1 LHYKKLSFARQLSL
15 SAEGRAPSP
24 EISMKFRL
32 GCELTY
38 KVATEIVFIFNVEVA
53 CLQRH
58 ENVADRL
65 VFEPNFPRRAYT
77 VPDLKNRY
85 MQIVAPAG
93 NFTLSYSAELDLNVY
108 RADPAI
114 VHEIDVKDLPL
125 DIFPYLLPSRFVPS
139 DNLAQFAIREFAG
152 VPRGH
157 SRVSTICGWIYQ
169 NIEYRRGSSDSETTA
184 TQTLVERVGV
194 CRDFAH
200 LGIAF
205 CRALGIPARFIT
217 CYAFGL
223 SPPDFHAVFE
233 AYLDGRGWLF
243 DATRQAALDG
253 LVRIGVGRDAAEVA
267 FATPFGDTS
276 ADPPKVWID
285 STEGQ
290 TEPMSRTTDAVSTD
304 AG

>member
-1 LHYKKLSFARQLSL
+1 
-15 SAEGRAPSP
+15 
-24 EISMKFRL
+24 
-32 GCELTY
+32 
-38 KVATEIVFIFNVEVA
+38 
-53 CLQRH
+53 
-58 ENVADRL
+58 
-65 VFEPNFPRRAYT
+65 
-77 VPDLKNRY
+77 
-85 MQIVAPAG
+85 
-93 NFTLSYSAELDLNVY
+93 
-108 RADPAI
+108 
-114 VHEIDVKDLPL
+114 
-125 DIFPYLLPSRFVPS
+125 VPS
-139 DNLAQFAIREFAG
+139 DKLAQFAICEFAG

-169 NIEYRRGSSDSETTA
+169 NIEYRSDSETTA
-184 TQTLVERVGV
+184 VETLVQRVGV

-233 AYLDGRGWLF
+233 AYLDGRWWLF

-253 LVRIGVGRDAAEVA
+253 VVRIGLGRDAAEVA
-267 FATPFGDTS
+267 FATPFGDAS
-276 ADPPKVWID
+276 ADAPKVWIG

-304 AG
+304 AGRPASDAK